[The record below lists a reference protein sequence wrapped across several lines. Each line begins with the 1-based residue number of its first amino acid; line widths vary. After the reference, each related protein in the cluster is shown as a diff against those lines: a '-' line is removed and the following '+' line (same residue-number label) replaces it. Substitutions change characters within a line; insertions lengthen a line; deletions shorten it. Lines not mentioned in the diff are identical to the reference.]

1 MSGNAYEWIGA
12 FYEAYPEPDREPEW
26 YDIEHRP
33 LRMARGGS
41 FRSPQCQLQTFARAS
56 TLHDVRSDNIGF
68 RCAR

>member
-56 TLHDVRSDNIGF
+56 TLHDVRSDNVGF